1 MIIRGI
7 CCLRPGIPGVSENI
21 RVRSIVDRFLEHA
34 RIFYFQN
41 GGDERVYLSS
51 ADWMTRNMERRV
63 EIMFP
68 VEVESLKKRVKEI
81 LSVQL
86 QDNVKARVLD
96 SQGIYTIIQPME
108 GEKRVHSQLHFHNV
122 AVKNMKKIRQTPY
135 MKQLKPKTHVEEV

>member
-1 MIIRGI
+1 
-7 CCLRPGIPGVSENI
+7 
-21 RVRSIVDRFLEHA
+21 VRSIVDRFLEHA

-81 LSVQL
+81 LNIQL

-96 SQGIYTIIQPME
+96 SQGIYTMIKPRD
-108 GEKRVHSQLHFHNV
+108 GEKRVHSQPHFHNV
-122 AVKNMKKIRQTPY
+122 AVKNTKKIRQTPY
-135 MKQLKPKTHVEEV
+135 MKQLKPKTHVEEK